1 MRSATVRSVIFEF
14 GAFELDD
21 NRDRVDR
28 DAVWQY
34 LSTEAY
40 WARWRER
47 GDVER
52 QIDGAWRVVAAY
64 EKISGRMVGFSR
76 AISDGVSFAY
86 LADVFVEPSMRGR
99 GVGVELVRFMVERGP
114 ARTFR
119 WALHTKDAHSLYERY
134 GFGPPDGS
142 RYLERPGRRPT
153 TAPGRADEVR

>member
-1 MRSATVRSVIFEF
+1 VGATVRPVIFEF

-64 EKISGRMVGFSR
+64 EKTSGHMVGFSR

-86 LADVFVEPSMRGR
+86 LADVFVEPAMRGR
-99 GVGVELVRFMVERGP
+99 GLGIELVRFMVDHDP
-114 ARTFR
+114 AQTFR
-119 WALHTKDAHSLYERY
+119 WALHTKNAHSLYERY
-134 GFGPPDGS
+134 GFGPPDG
-142 RYLERPGRRPT
+142 RYLERPGRGPG
-153 TAPGRADEVR
+153 TAPGSADEVR